1 MAHRLPEGDDCP
13 HVYCRKQAW
22 GRFLDIVYTEVTT
35 LGCAPSEV
43 GQTERHRVEH
53 ESVKSDGGDVL

>member
-43 GQTERHRVEH
+43 GKLNAIGLNTSQSKPTAV
-53 ESVKSDGGDVL
+53 